1 MEAESPKEITLDDT
15 DIAAVVGA
23 LKQGLVIK
31 DRMSNL
37 RKYKDCFEGV
47 AAVKV
52 LLTSGLATSEEGAVG
67 IGNALMQEEV
77 GCR

>member
-1 MEAESPKEITLDDT
+1 MLEEE
-15 DIAAVVGA
+15 DIASVVSA

-31 DRMSNL
+31 DRTVNL

-52 LLTSGLATSEEGAVG
+52 LLTTGLAMSEEGAVG

-77 GCR
+77 RV